1 MKENNEQLPFEKA
14 IERLEEVVE
23 QLEDGD
29 VPLEKA
35 IELFREGTLLAGYC
49 REKLNWAEQQVE
61 MLVKESNGWSKKPFA
76 TEEEAE

>member
-61 MLVKESNGWSKKPFA
+61 MLVKESNGWSKKPFE